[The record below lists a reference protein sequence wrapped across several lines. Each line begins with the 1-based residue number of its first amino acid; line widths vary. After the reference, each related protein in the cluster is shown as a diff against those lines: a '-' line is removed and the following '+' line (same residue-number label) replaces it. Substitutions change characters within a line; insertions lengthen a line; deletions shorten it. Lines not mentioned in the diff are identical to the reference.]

1 MIKEIIF
8 YTFSSILICGSLGV
22 VLFRNPVYSAIS
34 LILTFITSAFLWF
47 LLESEFLALILIL
60 VYVGAVMVLFLF
72 VIMMLNINKQKKT
85 SRFNS
90 IAPLSLLIGLVIL
103 LELITLIW
111 LQSTQFKET
120 ETIVSN
126 VLSENNT
133 LELGK
138 LIFSQYIYPFEIAG
152 FILLLGIIIS
162 ISLTLRTKKGKKTQ
176 IISKQVDID
185 PSKRVQLVDLER
197 GKK

>member
-72 VIMMLNINKQKKT
+72 VIMMLNINEQKKT

-120 ETIVSN
+120 EAIVSN
-126 VLSENNT
+126 ALSENNT

-138 LIFSQYIYPFEIAG
+138 LIFSQYLYPFEIAG

>member
-1 MIKEIIF
+1 MLNEIIF
-8 YTFSSILICGSLGV
+8 YTFSSILICAALGV
-22 VLFRNPVYSAIS
+22 ILFRNPVYSAVS
-34 LILTFITSAFLWF
+34 LILSFITSAFLWF

-72 VIMMLNINKQKKT
+72 VIMMLNINEQKANSK
-85 SRFNS
+85 FNT
-90 IAPLSLLIGLVIL
+90 IAPIALLIGLVIL
-103 LELITLIW
+103 IEMMTLIW
-111 LQSTQFKET
+111 IKSTEFT
-120 ETIVSN
+120 ETITIIAAPS
-126 VLSENNT
+126 SENNT

-138 LIFSQYIYPFEIAG
+138 LLFSEYIYPFEIAG

-176 IISKQVDID
+176 IISKQIDID

-197 GKK
+197 GDN

>member
-111 LQSTQFKET
+111 FQSTQFKET
-120 ETIVSN
+120 EAIVSN
-126 VLSENNT
+126 ALSENNT